1 MLDIYVTEN
10 KNLNLI
16 LVKNGK
22 ETLDNLFYGKM
33 HNALG
38 IPVAPI
44 RLKGANSVTTII
56 PQNIIRKFCEILGT
70 TRERA
75 TEFFKNGARTVDDLI
90 TYASKHNLTRKEL
103 NGCLHYDD
111 LLAPID
117 NVEEEDWTKFF
128 LNVVDK
134 LEGHIVS
141 SSINSR
147 PDGNHSRMEVLLC
160 MDSVDCLD
168 TMNEFIGGII
178 DFFPEGLDVNL
189 FENSSSGD
197 SSACRY
203 CRVKGIVRRGRA
215 IICDVT
221 IYTITFH
228 PYPRLREHK
237 FEIGEMGYTLRDDG
251 LFDKS
256 GKKISFRRLTG
267 RDNPSD
273 IDDIV
278 EYIEKIGE
286 KGPTVG

>member
-16 LVKNGK
+16 SVKNGK

-33 HNALG
+33 HNASG
-38 IPVAPI
+38 IPIAPI

-56 PQNIIRKFCEILGT
+56 PQNIIRKFSEILGT

-75 TEFFKNGARTVDDLI
+75 TNFFKNGARTIEDLVSHSGK
-90 TYASKHNLTRKEL
+90 YDLTRKEL
-103 NGCLHYDD
+103 NGCLHYND
-111 LLAPID
+111 LLTPID
-117 NVEEEDWTKFF
+117 GDEEDEWTKFF
-128 LNVVDK
+128 LDVVDK
-134 LEGHIVS
+134 LDGHIVS
-141 SSINSR
+141 SSISSR

-189 FENSSSGD
+189 FENSSDKNGEED
-197 SSACRY
+197 SSFCRY
-203 CRVKGIVRRGRA
+203 CRVKGVVKRSRA

-221 IYTITFH
+221 IYTVTLH

-237 FEIGEMGYTLRDDG
+237 FSVGEMGYTLRDDG
-251 LFDKS
+251 LFGNS
-256 GKKISFRRLTG
+256 GKRVSFRKLTG

-273 IDDIV
+273 IEDIV
-278 EYIEKIGE
+278 EYIEKIG
-286 KGPTVG
+286 

>member
-33 HNALG
+33 HNASG
-38 IPVAPI
+38 IPIAPI

-70 TRERA
+70 SRERA
-75 TEFFKNGARTVDDLI
+75 TDFFKNGARTVDDLI
-90 TYASKHNLTRKEL
+90 AHSGKHNLTRKEL

-111 LLAPID
+111 LLIPIEKD
-117 NVEEEDWTKFF
+117 EEDDWTKFF

-147 PDGNHSRMEVLLC
+147 ADGNHARMEVLIC

-168 TMNEFIGGII
+168 TMNDFVGGII

-189 FENSSSGD
+189 FENSSDKVGTD
-197 SSACRY
+197 ESSISKY
-203 CRVKGIVRRGRA
+203 CRIKGIVKGGKVNRA

-221 IYTITFH
+221 IYAVMFH
-228 PYPRLREHK
+228 PYPRLREYK
-237 FEIGEMGYTLRDDG
+237 FEVEEMGYTLRDDG

-256 GKKISFRRLTG
+256 GGKISFRRLTG

-273 IDDIV
+273 MEDII
-278 EYIEKIGE
+278 EYIEKIG
-286 KGPTVG
+286 